1 MGKWTS
7 RQIRNAEENTD
18 DAKAREQ
25 AKGNSADLRRI
36 QAEQRRKARG
46 QG

>member
-1 MGKWTS
+1 MPKFTS
-7 RQIRNAEENTD
+7 KQIRDAQKNTD